1 MAKLRRLHVE
11 HRRPG
16 THAGVGHHGIDA
28 TELLNAGI
36 NGRSHGVGIANI
48 ALRNHASAGPEF
60 LCQRLHCG
68 PIDVHEKEPCATAVQ
83 RARRA
88 CADSTAGPVINTA
101 LSTTTTAL
109 LRERNGSSFISGTL
123 PCQYLPNGLF
133 EPGFTPPLRIPW
145 RPVDVP
151 NGHASH
157 RFGHARATR
166 LIASAAL
173 SKVGSGGVQPN
184 ERFPTVALTSTKA
197 AR

>member
-88 CADSTAGPVINTA
+88 CADSTAGPRDQHRLIDNHD
-101 LSTTTTAL
+101 
-109 LRERNGSSFISGTL
+109 GPPSGTERF
-123 PCQYLPNGLF
+123 QFHIRNVAVSISAK
-133 EPGFTPPLRIPW
+133 RIV
-145 RPVDVP
+145 R
-151 NGHASH
+151 
-157 RFGHARATR
+157 TR
-166 LIASAAL
+166 LYTAIAH
-173 SKVGSGGVQPN
+173 
-184 ERFPTVALTSTKA
+184 TVETG
-197 AR
+197 